1 MSIVSVDS
9 VPVKKPIGKA
19 AREIL
24 NEDIRE
30 IVKGRIRLC
39 RLENFP
45 FAVNNTQNVRYH
57 IKRSIHEV
65 TTAIVRDFG
74 FNTKAFDVYIDKND
88 DGNAVPYIR
97 FDPDKW
103 DQETKEYILKGSV
116 NNGSQHVSG

>member
-1 MSIVSVDS
+1 MSVVSVDS
-9 VPVKKPIGKA
+9 VPVKKPVGKV

-24 NEDIRE
+24 NEDIRAIIKE
-30 IVKGRIRLC
+30 RIKLC

-57 IKRSIHEV
+57 INRSIHEV
-65 TTAIVRDFG
+65 TMAIVHDFT
-74 FNTKAFDVYIDKND
+74 FNTKAFNVYIDKND

-116 NNGSQHVSG
+116 SNGSQHIPG